1 MMGIDEHLRG
11 VLARHS
17 VDTSIYSPVRAV
29 QAILDPALRGWGG
42 RYIADIS
49 PSGSFAKGTAVHGG
63 TDIDIFV
70 SLTSSLTDTLRSIY
84 DTLFSALTQA
94 GFATRR
100 QNVSIGTTVNGWRVD
115 VTPGRRQDQ
124 YGNYHSL
131 WSSKTG
137 SWLQTNV
144 KVHCHQVSGSGR
156 LDEIRLMKIWRNTFG
171 LDWPSFYLELFT
183 IDALRG
189 ERRRNL
195 QQNVVTV
202 LRAIA
207 DGIGTR
213 KLIDPSNTNNVVS
226 DTLTA
231 QGKSA
236 LSLAAR
242 AALNNPWNVVFQ

>member
-1 MMGIDEHLRG
+1 MVGIEEHLRG
-11 VLARHS
+11 VLARHM

-29 QAILDPALRGWGG
+29 QAILDPALREWGG
-42 RYIADIS
+42 RYIAEIS

-84 DTLFSALTQA
+84 DTLFNALTQA

-100 QNVSIGTTVNGWRVD
+100 QNVSIGTTINGWRVD
-115 VTPGRRQDQ
+115 VTPARRQDQ

-131 WSSKTG
+131 WSNKTG

-144 KVHCHQVSGSGR
+144 KVHCHEVSGSGR
-156 LDEIRLMKIWRNTFG
+156 LDEIRLLKIWRNGFG

-183 IDALRG
+183 IDALHG
-189 ERRRNL
+189 ERGRNL

-236 LSLAAR
+236 LSSAAR
-242 AALNNPWNVVFQ
+242 SALNNPWNVVFQ